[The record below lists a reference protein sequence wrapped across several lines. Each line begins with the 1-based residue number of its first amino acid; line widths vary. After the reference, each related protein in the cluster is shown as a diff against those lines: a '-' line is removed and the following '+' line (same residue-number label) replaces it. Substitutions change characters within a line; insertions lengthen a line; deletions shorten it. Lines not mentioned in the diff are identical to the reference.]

1 MQQMTVKQKIDRE
14 LDVLTVDKQR
24 KVLDFIINISGSGIP
39 PGVPGKNLIKFAGS
53 LSEEDAEELSQIIQ
67 EGCEKIDYNEW

>member
-1 MQQMTVKQKIDRE
+1 MTVKQQIDKE
-14 LDVLTVDKQR
+14 LDVLTLDKQR
-24 KVLDFIINISGSGIP
+24 KVLNFITHLSGSGIP
-39 PGVPGKNLIKFAGS
+39 PGVPGKKLIKFAGS

>member
-1 MQQMTVKQKIDRE
+1 MQQITVKQQIERE
-14 LDVLTVDKQR
+14 LDVLTVDMQR
-24 KVLDFIINISGSGIP
+24 KVLEFITHLSDSGIP
-39 PGVPGKNLIKFAGS
+39 PGVPGKKLIKFAGS

>member
-1 MQQMTVKQKIDRE
+1 MQQITVKQQIDRE

-24 KVLDFIINISGSGIP
+24 KVLDFIIHLSGSGIP

>member
-1 MQQMTVKQKIDRE
+1 MQQMTVKQQIDKE
-14 LDVLTVDKQR
+14 LDVLTLDKQR
-24 KVLDFIINISGSGIP
+24 KVLDFITHLSGSGIP
-39 PGVPGKNLIKFAGS
+39 PGVPGKKLIKFAGS

>member
-1 MQQMTVKQKIDRE
+1 MQQMTVKQQIDKE
-14 LDVLTVDKQR
+14 LDILTLDKQR
-24 KVLDFIINISGSGIP
+24 KVLNFITHLSGSGIP
-39 PGVPGKNLIKFAGS
+39 PGVPGKKLIKFAGS

>member
-1 MQQMTVKQKIDRE
+1 MQQITVKQQIERE
-14 LDVLTVDKQR
+14 LDVLTVDMQR
-24 KVLDFIINISGSGIP
+24 KVLEFITHLSGPGIP
-39 PGVPGKNLIKFAGS
+39 PGVPGKKLIKFAGS

>member
-1 MQQMTVKQKIDRE
+1 MQPMTVKQQIDRE

-24 KVLDFIINISGSGIP
+24 KVLDFIINLSGSIP

>member
-1 MQQMTVKQKIDRE
+1 MQQMTVKQQIARE

-24 KVLDFIINISGSGIP
+24 KVLDFITHLSSSGIP
-39 PGVPGKNLIKFAGS
+39 PGVPGKRLIKFAGS